1 MCVGMQVSLVLP
13 ACECGGCEEGEVRG
27 EEDLIALF
35 HCLYKPLLSL
45 LKVILL
51 CDLASLE
58 SLDLRIL
65 LEKDL
70 GTADGA
76 NCLLF
81 EVALGCSWLP
91 KFLGTTTS
99 DPSTTL

>member
-1 MCVGMQVSLVLP
+1 MQVSLVLP
-13 ACECGGCEEGEVRG
+13 ACECEGCEEGEVRG

-70 GTADGA
+70 ETAGEA
-76 NCLLF
+76 NCLF
-81 EVALGCSWLP
+81 CEVALECSSSP